1 MVMGSNTIE
10 RQWPEVEAATQ
21 RLRRDDLGLS
31 TPFEEPKTEFEHEL
45 TSIWEDVLG
54 VDEIGTSDD
63 FFELGGDSFAATTLA
78 AEIEARLGLRFTPSD
93 IINLSTVA
101 AQAEMI
107 AAKARAL
114 APQLPPHLILSRAG
128 GSQPP
133 VFIIHGG
140 LGFIFFK
147 PEFLDEVGQ
156 DRPVYLFQAP
166 GLDGRAAPL
175 GRIEELA
182 SLYVESL
189 RCVQPA
195 GPYNIVALCAGSFI
209 ALEMCNQIEEM
220 GDAVARLILLDPPA
234 APPAIRDRRADAKAK
249 RSEARQR
256 AIAVLRQPWKLFGA
270 DNDDRGTKETKRALK
285 RRDKMQRIRETM
297 GTRLEELHWLESE
310 QRPYSEQTL
319 ANVAEQLRAALDAH
333 VPRPYSGTAAILVNS
348 TKAHKLLGDAAF
360 WQRHLGGIEHEIC
373 GNSHHEV
380 FRDQIMETARF
391 VSRFLKPAKSG
402 GASRPEDKQA
412 E

>member
-1 MVMGSNTIE
+1 MREKYIQD
-10 RQWPEVEAATQ
+10 RQSAAEVVAEAQ
-21 RLRRDDLGLS
+21 LLRRIDLNLS
-31 TPFEEPKTEFEHEL
+31 TPWEALQSEAQVRL
-45 TSIWEDVLG
+45 AAIWQQVLG
-54 VDEIGTSDD
+54 IDAVGACDD
-63 FFELGGDSFAATTLA
+63 FFDLGGDSFAATALA
-78 AEIEARLGLRFTPSD
+78 AEIEATFNLRFAPSD
-93 IINLSTVA
+93 IINFSTVA
-101 AQAEMI
+101 AQAKMI
-107 AAKARAL
+107 AAKAGDL
-114 APQLPPHLILSRAG
+114 APQLPSHLILSRAG

-189 RCVQPA
+189 RRVQPA
-195 GPYNIVALCAGSFI
+195 GPYNVVALCAGSFI

-220 GDAVARLILLDPPA
+220 GGAVARLILLDPPA
-234 APPAIRDRRADAKAK
+234 APPAIRDKRADAKAK

-256 AIAVLRQPWKLFGA
+256 AIAVLRRPWKWFGVS
-270 DNDDRGTKETKRALK
+270 DDDRGTKEAKRTLK
-285 RRDKMQRIRETM
+285 RREKMQRLRDTM
-297 GTRLEELHWLESE
+297 GTRLEEVHWIEIE
-310 QRPYSEQTL
+310 QRPYSEETL

-360 WQRHLGGIEHEIC
+360 WQTHLGGIEHEIC
-373 GNSHHEV
+373 GTSHHEV
-380 FRDQIMETARF
+380 FRDQIMEAARF
-391 VSRFLKPAKSG
+391 VSRSLGQPG
-402 GASRPEDKQA
+402 GTSKT
-412 E
+412 